1 MILGIHEDVTNSD
14 HSAAGIP
21 YIVKINNHIFT
32 ASSGDADAAIS

>member
-1 MILGIHEDVTNSD
+1 VTNSD

-32 ASSGDADAAIS
+32 ASSGDADVAIS